1 MFCPNC
7 GVEYRPGFTHCNDC
21 DVDLVDQLPAEDEP
35 GEGEPGESEAA
46 ADDSL
51 ELLWRGTQGGVFN
64 EISMALEDAG
74 IRFNHEKLDA
84 RLTFSSGYAPLE
96 IWVPAGELEA
106 ARKVLDETQARLAQP
121 ISQSPD
127 DASDE
132 DEEWQDAPEI
142 VEDPH
147 PEDAVAE
154 AWSGE
159 DERTALFLKSC
170 LAANGIGC
178 HIASDS
184 STFAL
189 KVLPEQEAGAKEIVR
204 QVVEGIP
211 PD

>member
-21 DVDLVDQLPAEDEP
+21 DVDLVEQLPAEDESGQGGP
-35 GEGEPGESEAA
+35 GEGEAPG
-46 ADDSL
+46 DSL

-64 EISMALEDAG
+64 EIGLALAEAG
-74 IRFNHEKLDA
+74 IRFNQEKLDA
-84 RLTFSSGYAPLE
+84 RLTFSSGYAPLD
-96 IWVPAGELEA
+96 IWVAENELEA
-106 ARKVLDETQARLAQP
+106 ARKVLDETLTRLAQP
-121 ISQSPD
+121 ISPTSS
-127 DASDE
+127 DAFDAGDE
-132 DEEWQDAPEI
+132 DWQESPAI

-170 LAANGIGC
+170 LAANGMGC
-178 HIASDS
+178 YIAAETG
-184 STFAL
+184 TFAVR
-189 KVLPEQEAGAKEIVR
+189 VLPQHEAGAKEIVR

-211 PD
+211 PA